1 MAEYA
6 RVLSQAHGSVLV
18 AVGLVTTTA
27 AVKGALPEVEPL
39 ADGPA
44 RAAAACAGVE
54 AVGYGERCAV
64 PLRFVGE
71 LCSEQRPGAVRDGAG
86 ESGFDEPRDTQLLDD
101 QVAVGLGQSARLAM
115 GEIVSGTGCGSC

>member
-6 RVLSQAHGSVLV
+6 RVLSQAHGSVLI

-64 PLRFVGE
+64 EVERAAE
-71 LCSEQRPGAVRDGAG
+71 LPTGTINSPW
-86 ESGFDEPRDTQLLDD
+86 LLDRLN
-101 QVAVGLGQSARLAM
+101 VASPR
-115 GEIVSGTGCGSC
+115 